1 MIKNLSKKFLLIFS
15 ILAVAIF
22 TVSSCYATPTSSTSR
37 VESTPYSIEDIKNSD
52 IYKRYA
58 TEHVAWSN
66 HLKNDCYF
74 FIYSNADGTKD
85 NIYIYQVKDGTE
97 YIRSHPSNSKYL
109 SLYNSS
115 GIASNP
121 AYLYIYYN
129 YSTSSFE
136 GTYNDNTSMSANTGS
151 FENYSNFVLRDITTI
166 KVVNAYG
173 INFEPITAHV
183 DVTHQFNANGSVT
196 INFDYS
202 SYGTD
207 YVLKYSLAGIEPS
220 LDLTAP
226 ITLKN
231 PVIYHPGITNLK
243 VSENTKIY
251 WVLYDTAGNSV
262 ETDVYTVP
270 AYTPNVSDK
279 QIIYNLSYSSDYKK
293 ATINAS
299 IENGLFSDKLCY
311 SNFNAINS
319 VTGTLDYGYQV
330 FNGTL
335 EVNTNGKIYLYA
347 IDTFGNVFD
356 LDVVN
361 VTEIFNFTEADFSYE
376 IEDKSSLHG
385 GYVLK
390 ITPRI
395 KNWGSKVTIKY
406 NIKLKS
412 GHSLAYISFDS
423 NSDKSYCDNHFGEI
437 DLDNKITT
445 FTGGIASGGTLI
457 INSQDN
463 QLADL
468 IGNIT
473 FTVFKDGTNVT
484 LFNKTYDFKINSFSP
499 DNITDGSSGGMSGTL
514 PGNSSNSGGGFMDFN
529 GEDPYSVFN
538 LESNFWTFIKDA
550 LNCFPGWITSP
561 IFWFLSMLA
570 VAGILKKVFG

>member
-1 MIKNLSKKFLLIFS
+1 MIKKLSKKLLLVFS
-15 ILAVAIF
+15 MLAVVLF
-22 TVSSCYATPTSSTSR
+22 TVSSCYATPTSATAH
-37 VESTPYSIEDIKNSD
+37 VESAPYSIEDIKNSSAYQN
-52 IYKRYA
+52 IVK
-58 TEHVAWSN
+58 N
-66 HLKNDCYF
+66 HSSFVGMENPLFLVYEK
-74 FIYSNADGTKD
+74 SDGLSDT
-85 NIYIYQVKDGTE
+85 IYIFSDKKSEEIIDYIDVK
-97 YIRSHPSNSKYL
+97 NSYYL
-109 SLYNSS
+109 YGYNSS
-115 GIASNP
+115 DVIADP
-121 AYLYIYYN
+121 AYFKMEYN
-129 YSTSSFE
+129 HSTKEFTTNQSLGSTSVFN
-136 GTYNDNTSMSANTGS
+136 GTGS
-151 FENYSNFVLRDITTI
+151 FQNYSQFILRDITTV
-166 KVVNAYG
+166 KVKAWG
-173 INFEPITAHV
+173 LNFEPITAHV
-183 DVTHQFNANGSVT
+183 DVTHQFNANGSAT

-231 PVIYHPGITNLK
+231 PVTYHPGITNLK

-299 IENGLFSDKLCY
+299 IENSLFSDKLCY

-473 FTVFKDGTNVT
+473 FTVFKDGTNVI